1 MNLLHN
7 ANLFIHLASGALAT
21 VFGVV
26 CLAGTKG
33 GRWHRRAG
41 RIVVPLAVLVAA
53 TAVVGILLSL
63 SRTALVAVTLSASYQ
78 LAGSLRALALKER
91 KPSSPDV
98 FLALLALCAALL
110 IGTFMG
116 SDNASFTPVIGY
128 SALAF
133 VSMVALYD
141 LGRHRWSLERWR
153 QIRPLDHG
161 LKMTGF
167 FFAMISA
174 GAGNL
179 LRGAQPWS
187 GVVPSV
193 VGTVLMAWF
202 AIRYYPAR
210 GSALSDAPVVGPP
223 ARPLP
228 TDPGA

>member
-7 ANLFIHLASGALAT
+7 INLFIHLSSGALAAL
-21 VFGVV
+21 FGVV
-26 CLAGTKG
+26 CLAGIKG

-41 RIVVPLAVLVAA
+41 RIVIPLAVLVAA

-78 LAGSLRALALKER
+78 LAGSLRALALKDR

-98 FLALLALCAALL
+98 LLALLAMGAASL
-110 IGTFMG
+110 IGIFMG

-133 VSMVALYD
+133 VSLVAIYD
-141 LGRHRWSLERWR
+141 LGRQRLSLERWR

-167 FFAMISA
+167 YFAMISA
-174 GAGNL
+174 SAGNL

-187 GVVPSV
+187 GVVPSAI
-193 VGTVLMAWF
+193 GTLLMVWF

-210 GSALSDAPVVGPP
+210 DQTFPVVSQPEKSAP
-223 ARPLP
+223 C
-228 TDPGA
+228 DPGA